1 MAHTNERCGME
12 KSTQSAPIE
21 NVLLNSRDVAA
32 ALRISQRTVW
42 KLVANGTLPK
52 PCRLMGST
60 RWLKADIETF
70 IKALGDPQ
78 GGDQ

>member
-1 MAHTNERCGME
+1 MA
-12 KSTQSAPIE
+12 KSPSPAPVE

-52 PCRLMGST
+52 PCRLAGST

-70 IKALGDPQ
+70 IKALGESQ

>member
-1 MAHTNERCGME
+1 MA
-12 KSTQSAPIE
+12 KSPSPAPVE

-60 RWLKADIETF
+60 RWLKSDIETF
-70 IKALGDPQ
+70 IKALGESQ